1 MSESTDRVGKGTD
14 TDVVLIGAG
23 IISSTL
29 STLLKELQ
37 PDWDQVILER
47 LDIPAGESSS
57 PWNNAGTGHSALCEL
72 NYTQESMATL
82 TLQKR

>member
-1 MSESTDRVGKGTD
+1 MMKIVSESTDRVGKGTD

-57 PWNNAGTGHSALCEL
+57 PWNNCGHWPLGTV
-72 NYTQESMATL
+72 
-82 TLQKR
+82 